1 MENGVNPGMNKLR
14 HNITVLILFF
24 FCIFVLLY
32 GGDVFD
38 FELISLFTVLLISG
52 MVIIDLITIKTKMW
66 TRNMLWLAAFG
77 FYLVW
82 LVLGSG
88 LKIAESMQ
96 SVYRIFTEMFLI
108 SVGLTISRRISDYL
122 DETQSVVKE
131 ITYAHLSPPK
141 PLHEEIYG
149 IEVEVSRSL
158 RYQRPLTLLLIDV
171 VPHIETRNSS
181 EQGHL
186 SLLQREMLEG
196 YFNSR
201 VGHEV
206 IKLTRNTDI
215 VAATEKIGQFYL
227 ICPETDIRSVGHLA
241 ERINI
246 MIEEQFEAT
255 MRWGSAE
262 AKPKTPNFAALLESA
277 ERDLENR
284 SVNPQIRF
292 AGIDDQVLPYLEEDY
307 RDEPEQDLINPLE

>member
-1 MENGVNPGMNKLR
+1 M
-14 HNITVLILFF
+14 
-24 FCIFVLLY
+24 FVLLY
-32 GGDVFD
+32 GGYAFN
-38 FELISLFTVLLISG
+38 FELISLFTVLLVSA
-52 MVIIDLITIKTKMW
+52 MVIIDLLTIKTKIW
-66 TRNMLWLAAFG
+66 THNMLWLAAFG

-108 SVGLTISRRISDYL
+108 SVGLTISRRISDYM
-122 DETQSVVKE
+122 DETHKVVKE

-141 PLHEEIYG
+141 PLQEEIYA

-158 RYQRPLTLLLIDV
+158 RYKRPLSMLIIDV
-171 VPHIETRNSS
+171 IPQLESRNSG

-186 SLLQREMLEG
+186 SRLQREMLEG

-206 IKLTRNTDI
+206 VKLTRNTDI

-227 ICPETDIRSVGHLA
+227 VCPETDSRSVSHLA

-246 MIEEQFEAT
+246 VVEEQFEAVLH
-255 MRWGSAE
+255 WGAAE
-262 AKPKTPNFAALLESA
+262 ANTKTSNFAALLEFA
-277 ERDLENR
+277 ELDLENR

-292 AGIDDQVLPYLEEDY
+292 SGVDQQLLPYLDDELSKTGEAETAEPLKKSLSAED
-307 RDEPEQDLINPLE
+307 

>member
-1 MENGVNPGMNKLR
+1 MNKLR
-14 HNITVLILFF
+14 HNITYLILFF
-24 FCIFVLLY
+24 FTMFVLLY
-32 GGDVFD
+32 GGYAFN
-38 FELISLFTVLLISG
+38 FELISLFTVLLVSA
-52 MVIIDLITIKTKMW
+52 MVIIDLLTIKTKIW
-66 TRNMLWLAAFG
+66 THNMLWLAAFG

-108 SVGLTISRRISDYL
+108 SVGLTISRRISDYM
-122 DETQSVVKE
+122 DETHKVVKE

-141 PLHEEIYG
+141 PLQEEIYA

-158 RYQRPLTLLLIDV
+158 RYKRPLSMLIIDV
-171 VPHIETRNSS
+171 IPQLESRNSG

-186 SLLQREMLEG
+186 SRLQREMLEG

-206 IKLTRNTDI
+206 VKLTRNTDI

-227 ICPETDIRSVGHLA
+227 VCPETDSRSVSHLA

-246 MIEEQFEAT
+246 VVEEQFEAVLH
-255 MRWGSAE
+255 WGAAE
-262 AKPKTPNFAALLESA
+262 ANTKTSNFAALLEFA
-277 ERDLENR
+277 ELDLENR

-292 AGIDDQVLPYLEEDY
+292 SGVDQQLLPYLDDELSKTGEAETAEPLKKSLSAED
-307 RDEPEQDLINPLE
+307 